1 MLVYLSL
8 LIHKCF
14 VQRPASARRPCKAAL
29 GQHMKVQV
37 LNALAAVRADI
48 GHNAVAALVDAQLFA
63 QLRNDRVDVAQQRGV
78 ILGQGCGRRNV
89 LLRDDEKMH
98 GSLRVDVVERQQ
110 LSSSNSLF
118 EGISPAA
125 ILQNRQSS
133 IRNPSFA
140 VDFMAKNY

>member
-14 VQRPASARRPCKAAL
+14 VQRPASAEPCKAAL

-63 QLRNDRVDVAQQRGV
+63 QLR
-78 ILGQGCGRRNV
+78 
-89 LLRDDEKMH
+89 K
-98 GSLRVDVVERQQ
+98 
-110 LSSSNSLF
+110 
-118 EGISPAA
+118 
-125 ILQNRQSS
+125 
-133 IRNPSFA
+133 
-140 VDFMAKNY
+140 

>member
-1 MLVYLSL
+1 
-8 LIHKCF
+8 
-14 VQRPASARRPCKAAL
+14 
-29 GQHMKVQV
+29 MKVQV

-78 ILGQGCGRRNV
+78 ILGQGCG
-89 LLRDDEKMH
+89 
-98 GSLRVDVVERQQ
+98 SS